1 MGRPRKP
8 RFIEVAIQDSGPD
21 QNNGAQALD
30 RLSSSVDNFD
40 HDASSSEALYHPT
53 GEPPPGGWALPPD
66 TLLRGPPIDF
76 EGIDL
81 GSGKNDA
88 PRSMTIPQ
96 PPTFPNITDCEIPL
110 STGAGPCSCLASIY
124 LSLAAL
130 QQFPPD
136 IGNALKTV
144 RQAASIALQAIFC
157 PQCGSFMLIDSTPPI
172 ESFQNTMLLGTLLP
186 IIAHGYQRLLE
197 MVDSEANAATA
208 ANQTKMFSLDD
219 HRGLCGRHLEPEYAG
234 LGSDSLLNDVEM
246 SPAQWRAS
254 VRALLRADIYGLE
267 MPGCKQRGL
276 KDIAHDMEY
285 RQIVRHQ
292 LLDAARDAGTL
303 DLRLLGHGFHSKTG
317 DGCNNSQGPGC
328 ITMIKMAIH
337 AIDQIL
343 IA

>member
-1 MGRPRKP
+1 MGRPRK
-8 RFIEVAIQDSGPD
+8 RQFIEVAIQGSGPG
-21 QNNGAQALD
+21 QNNGAQELD
-30 RLSSSVDNFD
+30 LLSSPVHNLDYNVD
-40 HDASSSEALYHPT
+40 SSAALYLRT
-53 GEPPPGGWALPPD
+53 GQPPP
-66 TLLRGPPIDF
+66 INF

-81 GSGKNDA
+81 GSGENGTPSFRA
-88 PRSMTIPQ
+88 TPQ
-96 PPTFPNITDCEIPL
+96 PQACPTITDGGIPP

-130 QQFPPD
+130 QQFPSD
-136 IGNALKTV
+136 IGSSLKTV

-197 MVDSEANAATA
+197 MVDSETDAATA

-219 HRGLCGRHLEPEYAG
+219 YRGLCGRHLDPEDAG
-234 LGSDSLLNDVEM
+234 LSEDSLLNNIEM

-254 VRALLRADIYGLE
+254 VRALLRADIYGHE
-267 MPGCKQRGL
+267 SPGCEQRGL
-276 KDIAHDMEY
+276 KDLARDMEY

-303 DLRLLGHGFHSKTG
+303 DARLLGHGFYSKTG

-328 ITMIKMAIH
+328 LMMIKMAINV
-337 AIDQIL
+337 IDQIL